1 MMLQFPDLVKMKTK
15 KMVFEDVYAARD
27 SATLEQLKEVS
38 SKRRVIEESI
48 NESSFVTEAIARE
61 MYGGFTSPLQQDL
74 HKLEEYLPLLENLIF
89 HADLVSSNWKMF
101 QWTSDLK
108 IRWASSLSSS
118 SFFNLRGPRF
128 FQIDSLR
135 FELGMTL
142 FLYGAILRERALEV
156 LPTDLVQSATLFR
169 EAAGVYHHLAHEVL
183 PMLEPALPAERPPE
197 AISSVSTVMSLICMA
212 EAQAVTIRKA
222 EEKRTTVGLLA
233 KLHYGVT
240 QLLDE
245 AYDILYKETRECKD
259 ISSRFAEFIFSCN
272 ALHELRSQK
281 FLADDLK
288 NAGQVGVA
296 VGVLRLALSN
306 ITKKMPGEES
316 WKSVFRKEIDDV
328 SEMLRK
334 FEHEN
339 EFVWHEK
346 IPHGDELP
354 LPQEASWCSQVFS
367 VWRLMGGIFYTRF
380 S

>member
-1 MMLQFPDLVKMKTK
+1 MWTIWREHNRHT
-15 KMVFEDVYAARD
+15 FEG
-27 SATLEQLKEVS
+27 LECTADRLLP
-38 SKRRVIEESI
+38 
-48 NESSFVTEAIARE
+48 SF
-61 MYGGFTSPLQQDL
+61 DL

-354 LPQEASWCSQVFS
+354 LPQGNKIVSIIPYNPKRWERELAFK
-367 VWRLMGGIFYTRF
+367 L
-380 S
+380 